1 MKIAVIGAGNVGAMI
16 ASRVAD
22 AGLADVVLL
31 DIVPGLAKGKAL
43 DISDARP
50 IFGSKS
56 KITGTENF
64 DDIKG
69 ANIVVITAGLAR
81 KPGMSRDDLLK
92 KNAAILKD
100 ISSHIKKL
108 CPSSIAIVVTNPLD
122 VMTYLV
128 MKTTGF
134 DPKKVIGMAGL
145 LDTARFFNAAYE
157 RVKSLDKGNIF
168 MMGSHGDTMLPIN
181 RSKELSKSVF
191 NEASKIARNRGSE
204 IVSHLKTGSAYFAPS
219 AAVFHMLKAI
229 LKDEKETI
237 CVSSYLQ
244 GQYGEKDIYIGVPA
258 VLGSSGIKEII
269 EIELSDE
276 EKQAFKKSAEK
287 IRNGINKFS

>member
-258 VLGSSGIKEII
+258 VLGSSGVKEILQ
-269 EIELSDE
+269 IELTEE
-276 EKQAFKKSAEK
+276 EKQAFRKSIENIK
-287 IRNGINKFS
+287 EGISKLV